1 MGGQTGFGI
10 KDTYFKGP
18 IVYYAEFRNNDCYG
32 FGIGIVDGMVRY
44 VGKIDGDN
52 KEGYG
57 VYYYKDGSIYEGVFK
72 NDIREGYGRMLYP
85 NGKIIEGKFVNDMR
99 SKESI
104 EYNDINIVKQKKKE
118 QKRWDL
124 VNKLKKTKQIPIE
137 ISNEN
142 NENYIDNMEEEENKE
157 YKPRQGTD
165 SRAESSSG
173 STVASFCKRC

>member
-1 MGGQTGFGI
+1 
-10 KDTYFKGP
+10 
-18 IVYYAEFRNNDCYG
+18 
-32 FGIGIVDGMVRY
+32 
-44 VGKIDGDN
+44 
-52 KEGYG
+52 
-57 VYYYKDGSIYEGVFK
+57 
-72 NDIREGYGRMLYP
+72 MLYP

-157 YKPRQGTD
+157 YKEKD
-165 SRAESSSG
+165 K
-173 STVASFCKRC
+173 TVHKKRKCLIF